1 MNTRIKK
8 LRKSLDLTQQKFS
21 ERIGSTQNVV
31 ANYET
36 GRRNPSNSVINNI
49 CKTFNVNEEWL
60 RTGEGEMFIKVSR
73 DKRIS
78 DFIDNALSQESSSF
92 RHRFIAVLSALDDSD
107 WEVLEKMALELA
119 KNHDPEIA
127 TEGKSYQDSC
137 NMETTSE
144 LAPSMPSVTQD
155 VMSKLAEMERQN
167 QEMVRQNQEVV
178 KQNKE
183 LLARLEIWEKEED
196 EWEKE
201 QMEQSISPTRPH
213 SR

>member
-1 MNTRIKK
+1 MQKEGDIINTRIKK

-78 DFIDNALSQESSSF
+78 DFIDNALSQESSSLMIQIGKF
-92 RHRFIAVLSALDDSD
+92 LKKWLWSLPKIMIQKLQQRVKVIKTLVTWKRHRNLHPLCQA
-107 WEVLEKMALELA
+107 
-119 KNHDPEIA
+119 
-127 TEGKSYQDSC
+127 
-137 NMETTSE
+137 
-144 LAPSMPSVTQD
+144 
-155 VMSKLAEMERQN
+155 
-167 QEMVRQNQEVV
+167 
-178 KQNKE
+178 
-183 LLARLEIWEKEED
+183 
-196 EWEKE
+196 
-201 QMEQSISPTRPH
+201 
-213 SR
+213 